1 MTLNEFES
9 KLKGLLVDPYSLS
22 FVCDG
27 SPLKCSLFIVG
38 TKWARR
44 VEKPFLR
51 FWEPTYGFRK
61 QDFLRELYQ
70 LPGGP
75 TRTRKIIEIIAAAVG
90 QQVTLDTNIYL
101 HPAPGSKH
109 STPRDKKTGVF
120 EWLLYTIKPR
130 VVFAYGKPAKEFF
143 RERGGTITENS
154 LTPQAISLDGLEF
167 ELLSWTHLTYQTSYA
182 DVEEIGRALAE
193 ALRST
198 ARKR

>member
-9 KLKGLLVDPYSLS
+9 KLKGLLVDPYSLP

-51 FWEPTYGFRK
+51 FWDPSYGFKKR
-61 QDFLRELYQ
+61 DFLRELYQ

-75 TRTRKIIEIIAAAVG
+75 TRTRRSIESIANDAG

-101 HPAPGSKH
+101 TAE
-109 STPRDKKTGVF
+109 DEKTDVF

-130 VVFAYGKPAKEFF
+130 VVFAYGKPAKEF
-143 RERGGTITENS
+143 EK
-154 LTPQAISLDGLEF
+154 LVL
-167 ELLSWTHLTYQTSYA
+167 
-182 DVEEIGRALAE
+182 
-193 ALRST
+193 
-198 ARKR
+198 